1 MRKIKDVLRLYF
13 ELSLAQRQIAESV
26 SLGQATVNDYLH
38 RFERAQLTWPVTLTE
53 EQLEAKLFPAS
64 NTRVPVVAPAQ
75 PKRPM
80 PDFTVIDNELRTN
93 KHVTLQLLWEEYS
106 KDNLADHYAYSRF
119 CHHYEAVSYTHLTLP
134 TIYSV

>member
-26 SLGQATVNDYLH
+26 SLGQATVSDYLH

-64 NTRVPVVAPAQ
+64 INRVPTPALAQ

-80 PDFTVIDNELRTN
+80 PDFAR
-93 KHVTLQLLWEEYS
+93 
-106 KDNLADHYAYSRF
+106 RP
-119 CHHYEAVSYTHLTLP
+119 C
-134 TIYSV
+134 